1 MTVYFSL
8 LSRVH
13 FEKFSL
19 SSLWTILFEVNS
31 MNGLDILTYFFSVDD
46 DKDYRFYDTVDVED
60 LDHVNSTDIPHID
73 LTQSEKKLKADLT
86 KQLFAQTGRSS
97 KKQHFARS
105 YIYYLQNLM
114 KQAENAILKAETMIP
129 ALDES

>member
-1 MTVYFSL
+1 
-8 LSRVH
+8 
-13 FEKFSL
+13 
-19 SSLWTILFEVNS
+19 
-31 MNGLDILTYFFSVDD
+31 MNGLHILTYFLSVDD
-46 DKDYRFYDTVDVED
+46 EKDYRFYDTVDVED
-60 LDHVNSTDIPHID
+60 PDHVNSTDIPHID

-86 KQLFAQTGRSS
+86 KQLFAQTGRSGRPS

-129 ALDES
+129 ALDEP

>member
-1 MTVYFSL
+1 MP
-8 LSRVH
+8 R
-13 FEKFSL
+13 
-19 SSLWTILFEVNS
+19 
-31 MNGLDILTYFFSVDD
+31 
-46 DKDYRFYDTVDVED
+46 
-60 LDHVNSTDIPHID
+60 ID
-73 LTQSEKKLKADLT
+73 LTRSEKKLKEDLT
-86 KQLFAQTGRSS
+86 KQLFQVGRVGPK

>member
-1 MTVYFSL
+1 MTHKPWQSKSAYYFHL
-8 LSRVH
+8 LAP
-13 FEKFSL
+13 
-19 SSLWTILFEVNS
+19 SSLK
-31 MNGLDILTYFFSVDD
+31 LTPSTSYINVFFSVDD

-60 LDHVNSTDIPHID
+60 PDHVNSTDIPHID